1 MVEVYRV
8 CGEICAVVVR
18 GQYCFKDSSAA
29 EGCREIA
36 ADGEGDRVG
45 GSRGLNAALGSK
57 MLCEGK
63 YGCRVEGDVV
73 CSPAVALVSAPAAW
87 C

>member
-1 MVEVYRV
+1 M
-8 CGEICAVVVR
+8 VR
-18 GQYCFKDSSAA
+18 GKVHLQDASAA
-29 EGCREIA
+29 EGCREVA

-45 GSRGLNAALGSK
+45 GGWGLNAALGSK
-57 MLCEGK
+57 MLCEGES
-63 YGCRVEGDVV
+63 GCRVEGDVV